1 MRVTINRAE
10 LLNAAKRAAAIAPS
24 SSLIKE
30 MTCTLL
36 ETDSSSGKLT
46 VTSTNMEMSLEQK
59 IRCVSQDEDA
69 LAVNARLLAAM
80 LEKLSGEMVELRREE
95 AFEETVTPGA
105 GNRSLAVYCVSGSA
119 SLPRF
124 GLEVQAGQTLL
135 CLEGQ
140 NEPFTIKGEA
150 GVLMVACVREA

>member
-46 VTSTNMEMSLEQK
+46 APSTNMEMSLENPL
-59 IRCVSQDEDA
+59 CF
-69 LAVNARLLAAM
+69 
-80 LEKLSGEMVELRREE
+80 SG
-95 AFEETVTPGA
+95 
-105 GNRSLAVYCVSGSA
+105 
-119 SLPRF
+119 
-124 GLEVQAGQTLL
+124 
-135 CLEGQ
+135 
-140 NEPFTIKGEA
+140 
-150 GVLMVACVREA
+150 